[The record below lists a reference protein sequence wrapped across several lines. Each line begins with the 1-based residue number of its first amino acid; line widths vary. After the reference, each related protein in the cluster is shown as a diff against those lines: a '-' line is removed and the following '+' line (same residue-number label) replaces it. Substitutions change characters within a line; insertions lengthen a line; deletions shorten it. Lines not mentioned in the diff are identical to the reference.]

1 MASFKTFAQIAEKAR
16 LELEARQALQ
26 RAKQLKRI
34 KTRTANI
41 TAELGRDL
49 LDKGFQEEPEEATQV
64 GMGELSTDLWTP
76 EELVEMS
83 QPHEPLLVDWDMYA
97 SPNPARWS

>member
-1 MASFKTFAQIAEKAR
+1 MKTYKTFAQVAQKAH

-26 RAKQLKRI
+26 RAKQAKRI
-34 KTRTANI
+34 KTKTSNI
-41 TAELGRDL
+41 KAELGQDL
-49 LDKGFQEEPEEATQV
+49 LANGFQEEPIDPTQV
-64 GMGELSTDLWTP
+64 GMGELATDEFTP
-76 EELVEMS
+76 EELVEMA

>member
-1 MASFKTFAQIAEKAR
+1 MKTYKTFAQLAEKAH

-26 RAKQLKRI
+26 RAKQVKRI
-34 KTRTANI
+34 RTKTNNI
-41 TAELGRDL
+41 KAELGADL
-49 LDKGFQEEPEEATQV
+49 LANGFQDEPEEPTQV
-64 GMGELSTDLWTP
+64 GMGDLSTDEFTP

-97 SPNPARWS
+97 SPNPARWR

>member
-1 MASFKTFAQIAEKAR
+1 MKTYKTFAQIAEKAH

-26 RAKQLKRI
+26 RAKQAKRI
-34 KTRTANI
+34 KTKTSNI
-41 TAELGRDL
+41 KAELGQDL
-49 LDKGFQEEPEEATQV
+49 LANGFSEEPEDPSQV
-64 GMGELSTDLWTP
+64 GMGELSTDNFTP
-76 EELVEMS
+76 EELIEMA

>member
-1 MASFKTFAQIAEKAR
+1 MKTFKTFAQIAEKAH
-16 LELEARQALQ
+16 LELEARQGIQ
-26 RAKQLKRI
+26 RAKQVKRLKAKTSRI
-34 KTRTANI
+34 K
-41 TAELGRDL
+41 AELGQDL
-49 LDKGFQEEPEEATQV
+49 LNNGFQEEPLDPTQV
-64 GMGELSTDLWTP
+64 GLGELSTDDFTP

>member
-1 MASFKTFAQIAEKAR
+1 MKTFKTFAQLAERAR
-16 LELEARQALQ
+16 LEMEARESIH

-49 LDKGFQEEPEEATQV
+49 LDNGFQEEPEDATQV
-64 GMGELSTDLWTP
+64 GLGELSTDDFTP

>member
-1 MASFKTFAQIAEKAR
+1 MKTYKTFAQLAEKAH

-26 RAKQLKRI
+26 RAKQVKRI
-34 KTRTANI
+34 RTKTSKI
-41 TAELGRDL
+41 KAELGSDL
-49 LDKGFQEEPEEATQV
+49 LANGFQEEPIDPTQV
-64 GMGELSTDLWTP
+64 GMGDLSTDEFTP